1 MLEGQIINI
10 NSNRYKV
17 LCNDK
22 EFICSARGKFR
33 NDKVTPMVGDY
44 VLIDKQNN
52 QIIKILPRKNFLL
65 RPNVANVDIALI
77 ITSVKKPNL
86 DLYLL
91 DKLLTLVTF
100 NKIKPIICFTKI
112 DLLNDEQLINFKK
125 IRNYYEKLYDVIDNN
140 QIEIFKQKVQNKIV
154 VLCGQTGSGKST
166 FINKIDPSLNLKTN
180 EISSSLGRGIHT
192 TRMTTLY
199 KEDSFYICDTP
210 GFSSLDLVNIELE
223 KLKKSFLEFNN
234 YNCKFKDCNHIN
246 TFGCQ
251 IENNDNILK
260 SRYENYTLFLK
271 EINENRSKLFK

>member
-52 QIIKILPRKNFLL
+52 QIIRILPRKNFLL

-210 GFSSLDLVNIELE
+210 GFSSLDLVNIELDD
-223 KLKKSFLEFNN
+223 LKKSFLEFNN

-251 IENNDNILK
+251 IENNENILK

>member
-10 NSNRYKV
+10 NSNQYKV

-33 NDKVTPMVGDY
+33 NDKIIPMVGDY

-91 DKLLTLVTF
+91 DKLLTIIVL

-112 DLLNDEQLINFKK
+112 DLLNEKELINFKK
-125 IRNYYEKLYDVIDNN
+125 IRNYYEKIYDVIDNN

-154 VLCGQTGSGKST
+154 Y
-166 FINKIDPSLNLKTN
+166 
-180 EISSSLGRGIHT
+180 R
-192 TRMTTLY
+192 
-199 KEDSFYICDTP
+199 
-210 GFSSLDLVNIELE
+210 
-223 KLKKSFLEFNN
+223 
-234 YNCKFKDCNHIN
+234 
-246 TFGCQ
+246 
-251 IENNDNILK
+251 
-260 SRYENYTLFLK
+260 
-271 EINENRSKLFK
+271 

>member
-10 NSNRYKV
+10 NSNQYKV

-33 NDKVTPMVGDY
+33 NDKITPMVGDY

-91 DKLLTLVTF
+91 DKLLTIIVF

-112 DLLNDEQLINFKK
+112 DLLNDKELINFKK
-125 IRNYYEKLYDVIDNN
+125 IRNYYEKIYDVIDNN
-140 QIEIFKQKVQNKIV
+140 QIELFKKKVKNKIV

-166 FINKIDPSLNLKTN
+166 FINKIDPILNLQTN
-180 EISSSLGRGIHT
+180 EISLSLGRGIHT

-199 KEDSFYICDTP
+199 KEDGFYICDTP

-223 KLKKSFLEFNN
+223 DLKQSFLEFNN
-234 YNCKFKDCNHIN
+234 YDCKFKDCNHIN

-251 IENNDNILK
+251 IENNEKILK

>member
-125 IRNYYEKLYDVIDNN
+125 IRNYYEKIYDVIDNN

-223 KLKKSFLEFNN
+223 DLKKSFLEFNN

>member
-223 KLKKSFLEFNN
+223 DLKKSFLEFNN
-234 YNCKFKDCNHIN
+234 YNCKFKECNHIN

-251 IENNDNILK
+251 IENNENILK

>member
-44 VLIDKQNN
+44 ILIDKQNN

-112 DLLNDEQLINFKK
+112 DLLNDKELINFKK

-199 KEDSFYICDTP
+199 KEESFYICDTP

-223 KLKKSFLEFNN
+223 ELKKSFLEFNN

-251 IENNDNILK
+251 IENNENILK

>member
-44 VLIDKQNN
+44 ILIDKQNN

-112 DLLNDEQLINFKK
+112 DLLNDKELINFKK
-125 IRNYYEKLYDVIDNN
+125 IRNYYEKIYDVIDNN

-223 KLKKSFLEFNN
+223 ELKKSFLEFNN

-251 IENNDNILK
+251 IENNEKILK

>member
-33 NDKVTPMVGDY
+33 NDKITPMVGDY

-223 KLKKSFLEFNN
+223 DLKKSFLEFNN

>member
-22 EFICSARGKFR
+22 EFICLARGKFR

-223 KLKKSFLEFNN
+223 DLKKSFLEFNN

>member
-125 IRNYYEKLYDVIDNN
+125 IRIYYEKLYDVIDNN

-223 KLKKSFLEFNN
+223 DLKKSFLEFNN
-234 YNCKFKDCNHIN
+234 YNCKFKECNHIN

-251 IENNDNILK
+251 IENNENILK

>member
-10 NSNRYKV
+10 NSNQYKV

-33 NDKVTPMVGDY
+33 NDKITPMVGDY

-91 DKLLTLVTF
+91 DKLLTIIVF

-112 DLLNDEQLINFKK
+112 DLLNDKELINFKK
-125 IRNYYEKLYDVIDNN
+125 IRNYYEKIYDVIDNN
-140 QIEIFKQKVQNKIV
+140 QIEIFKQKVKNNIV
-154 VLCGQTGSGKST
+154 VLCGQTGAGKST
-166 FINKIDPSLNLKTN
+166 LINKIDPSLSLQTN
-180 EISSSLGRGIHT
+180 EISHSLGRGIHT

-199 KEDSFYICDTP
+199 KEDGFYICDTP

-223 KLKKSFLEFNN
+223 DLKQSFLEFNN
-234 YNCKFKDCNHIN
+234 YDCKFKDCNHIN

-251 IENNDNILK
+251 IENNENILK

>member
-22 EFICSARGKFR
+22 EFICLARGKFR

-125 IRNYYEKLYDVIDNN
+125 IRNYYEKIYDVIDNN

-223 KLKKSFLEFNN
+223 DLKKSFLEFNN

>member
-10 NSNRYKV
+10 NSNQYKV

-33 NDKVTPMVGDY
+33 NDKITPMVGDY

-91 DKLLTLVTF
+91 DKLLTIIVF

-112 DLLNDEQLINFKK
+112 DLLNDKELINFKK
-125 IRNYYEKLYDVIDNN
+125 IRNYYEKIYDVIDNN
-140 QIEIFKQKVQNKIV
+140 QIEIFK
-154 VLCGQTGSGKST
+154 QTGSGKST
-166 FINKIDPSLNLKTN
+166 FINKIDPILNLQTN
-180 EISSSLGRGIHT
+180 EISLSLGRGIHT

-199 KEDSFYICDTP
+199 KEDGFYICDTP
-210 GFSSLDLVNIELE
+210 GFSSLDLVNIEL
-223 KLKKSFLEFNN
+223 KDLKQSFLEFNN
-234 YNCKFKDCNHIN
+234 YDCKFKDCNHIN

-251 IENNDNILK
+251 IENNENILK

>member
-10 NSNRYKV
+10 NSNQYKV

-33 NDKVTPMVGDY
+33 NDKITPMVGDY

-91 DKLLTLVTF
+91 DKLLTIIVF

-112 DLLNDEQLINFKK
+112 DLLK
-125 IRNYYEKLYDVIDNN
+125 
-140 QIEIFKQKVQNKIV
+140 
-154 VLCGQTGSGKST
+154 
-166 FINKIDPSLNLKTN
+166 P
-180 EISSSLGRGIHT
+180 
-192 TRMTTLY
+192 
-199 KEDSFYICDTP
+199 
-210 GFSSLDLVNIELE
+210 
-223 KLKKSFLEFNN
+223 
-234 YNCKFKDCNHIN
+234 
-246 TFGCQ
+246 
-251 IENNDNILK
+251 
-260 SRYENYTLFLK
+260 
-271 EINENRSKLFK
+271 

>member
-112 DLLNDEQLINFKK
+112 DLLNDKELINFKK

-210 GFSSLDLVNIELE
+210 GFSSLDLVNIELDD
-223 KLKKSFLEFNN
+223 LKKSFLEFNN